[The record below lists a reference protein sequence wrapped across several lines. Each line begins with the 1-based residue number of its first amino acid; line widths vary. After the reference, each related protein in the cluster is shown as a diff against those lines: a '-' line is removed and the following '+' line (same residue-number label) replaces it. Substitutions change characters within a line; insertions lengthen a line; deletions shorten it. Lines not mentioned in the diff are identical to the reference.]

1 MKVVKWVLWIVVALI
16 IVVVGAIAFIAMT
29 VDPNEYK
36 PDLIK
41 MVKDHT
47 GRTLTISGEIELKF
61 YPKIG
66 PAVQGVTLS
75 APNSDQRFA
84 QVDEARV
91 ALALLPLLSKQ
102 FIVDEVTLTGLEAD
116 LVKYKDGSTN
126 FDDLL
131 GEKAEEPTKP
141 KEAKPSKSAKMPAI
155 DIGGIALRS
164 ATVGW
169 QDQTN
174 GTQLRASD
182 VNLNTGRIAS
192 GVPGK
197 VDFSA
202 RVDGTQPKLALQIN
216 LQAGYRFDIEKGSGQ
231 LSNMDLKADGDAA
244 TLNALQ
250 LRIKGDTAGFD
261 PKAGRIDL
269 TGIEATAKSGDML
282 DAHFTVPKLLISPD
296 RSESKPIAIDLKYK
310 TPERAIEAHVA
321 LSALN
326 AAGRQIQFASA
337 DIDLQLKQDTLAVAG
352 KIGSPVLLDLDTKR
366 LQLAT
371 LVGDFSFSGPKVPN
385 KSAKLH
391 LEGSKQL
398 DWGQE
403 TAQADL
409 RARLEDGTVNARVAV
424 KGFDTP
430 AVKFDVNADRLNIDQ
445 YLPPADKTPASAD
458 SSAGA
463 KGGGVASSPATK
475 ESPIDLGWLKTLQ
488 AQGSVKV
495 GELVVSNIKA
505 QNVTIGVDAGKG
517 RLSVDPIRANLYRGS
532 VQGSAI
538 VNAHRNSY
546 VVKQRLVGVNIGP
559 LLRDVADKD
568 LLEGRGNVELDLHT
582 VGTTPDA
589 LKRALDGTASVVL
602 KDGAVKGF
610 NLAEALRKA
619 KAVLGSKSAAEE
631 QAKGGEQT
639 DFSDMSAS
647 FKVQS
652 GIAHN
657 NDLLLRS
664 PFLRVNGSGDVNIPD
679 SNLDYL
685 VKASLVNTST
695 GQGGKGLDKVGS
707 VTVPVTITGPMDNLK
722 YRLDTRALIE
732 DKAKDEL
739 RRQLERRLGGKQDA
753 QQGEAGAPAGKDD
766 KRDSSVGEQL
776 LRGLIKK

>member
-1 MKVVKWVLWIVVALI
+1 MKLVKWLLWIVVAFVVL
-16 IVVVGAIAFIAMT
+16 VVGAAAFIAVT
-29 VDPNEYK
+29 IDPNEYK

-47 GRTLTISGEIELKF
+47 GRTLTISGDIELKF

-66 PAVQGVTLS
+66 AAVQGVTLS
-75 APNSDQRFA
+75 ASNSEQRFA

-116 LVKYKDGSTN
+116 LIKYKDGSTN

-131 GEKAEEPTKP
+131 GEKAKEPNKA
-141 KEAKPSKSAKMPAI
+141 KDDKPSKPAAMPAI
-155 DIGGIALRS
+155 DIGGIALRG

-182 VNLNTGRIAS
+182 VNLNTGRIAN

-197 VDFSA
+197 MDFSA

-216 LQAGYRFDIEKGSGQ
+216 MQAGYRFDIEKGGGQ
-231 LSNMDLKADGDAA
+231 LSNMDLKAEGDAA
-244 TLNALQ
+244 ALDALQ
-250 LRIKGDTAGFD
+250 LHIKGDTAGFD

-282 DAHFTVPKLLISPD
+282 DARFTVPKLLISPD
-296 RSESKPIAIDLKYK
+296 RSESKPIAINLKYK
-310 TPERAIEAHVA
+310 TPERAVEAHVA

-326 AAGRQIQFASA
+326 AAGKQIQFAHA
-337 DIDLQLKQDTLAVAG
+337 DIDMQLKQDTLAVAG
-352 KIGSPVLLDLDTKR
+352 KVGSPVLLDLDAKR

-371 LVGDFSFSGPKVPN
+371 IVGDFVFSGPKVPN

-398 DWGQE
+398 DWGQQ
-403 TAQADL
+403 TAQIDL
-409 RARLEDGTVNARVAV
+409 RARLEDGTVNAKLAV

-430 AVKFDVNADRLNIDQ
+430 GVKFDVSADRLNIDR
-445 YLPPADKTPASAD
+445 YLPPADKAQAGTG
-458 SSAGA
+458 SSGGA
-463 KGGGVASSPATK
+463 KGGSATSSSAAK

-488 AQGSVKV
+488 AQGSVKA

-505 QNVTIGVDAGKG
+505 QNVSVGIDAAKG
-517 RLSVDPIRANLYRGS
+517 QLSVNPIRANLYRGS
-532 VQGSAI
+532 LQGSAI

-546 VVKQRLVGVNIGP
+546 VIKQRLVGVSIGP

-582 VGTTPDA
+582 AGATPEA

>member
-1 MKVVKWVLWIVVALI
+1 MRVVKWLLWIVVGL
-16 IVVVGAIAFIAMT
+16 VVLVVGAVAFIALT

-47 GRTLTISGEIELKF
+47 GRTLTVSGDIELKF

-66 PAVQGVTLS
+66 AAVQGVTLS

-116 LVKYKDGSTN
+116 LVKYKNGSTN

-131 GEKAEEPTKP
+131 GEKTKETTKP
-141 KEAKPSKSAKMPAI
+141 KEAEPTKPAKMPAI
-155 DIGGIALRS
+155 DIGGIALRD

-174 GTQLRASD
+174 GTQLRASN

-197 VDFSA
+197 MDFSA

-216 LQAGYRFDIEKGSGQ
+216 LQAGYRFDIEKGAAQ
-231 LSNMDLKADGDAA
+231 LSNMDLTAEGDAA
-244 TLNALQ
+244 ALDALQ
-250 LRIKGDTAGFD
+250 LHVKGDTAGFD
-261 PKAGRIDL
+261 RNAGRVDL
-269 TGIEATAKSGDML
+269 TGVEATARSGDML
-282 DAHFTVPKLLISPD
+282 DARFTVPKLLISPD
-296 RSESKPIAIDLKYK
+296 RSESKPIAVDLKYK
-310 TPERAIEAHVA
+310 TPERAIEAHVV

-326 AAGRQIQFASA
+326 AAGKQIQFASA
-337 DIDLQLKQDTLAVAG
+337 DIDMQLKQDTLAVTG
-352 KIGSPVLLDLDTKR
+352 KIGSPVLLDLDAKR

-371 LVGDFSFSGPKVPN
+371 IVGDFVFSGPKVPN

-391 LEGSKQL
+391 LEGSKHV

-409 RARLEDGTVNARVAV
+409 RARLEDGTVNAKFAV
-424 KGFDTP
+424 KGFDSP
-430 AVKFDVNADRLNIDQ
+430 AVKFDVNADRLNIDR
-445 YLPPADKTPASAD
+445 YLPPADKAQAGAG
-458 SSAGA
+458 SSGGA
-463 KGGGVASSPATK
+463 KGGSAASSPAAK

-488 AQGSVKV
+488 AQGGVKV

-505 QNVTIGVDAGKG
+505 QNVNVNVDADKG
-517 RLSVDPIRANLYRGS
+517 HLAVSPIRANLYRGS
-532 VQGSAI
+532 LQGSAV

-546 VVKQRLVGVNIGP
+546 VIKQRLVGVNIGP
-559 LLRDVADKD
+559 LLRDVAEKD
-568 LLEGRGNVELDLHT
+568 LLEGRGNVELDLQT

-589 LKRALDGTASVVL
+589 LKRALGGTASVVL

-619 KAVLGSKSAAEE
+619 KAVLGSRSAAEE

-639 DFSDMSAS
+639 DFSDLSAS
-647 FKVQS
+647 FKVQN

-664 PFLRVNGSGDVNIPD
+664 PFLRVNGSGDVNIPE
-679 SNLDYL
+679 SSLDYQ

-707 VTVPVTITGPMDNLK
+707 ITVPVTISGPTDSLK
-722 YRLDTRALIE
+722 YRLDTRALVE
-732 DKAKDEL
+732 DRAKDEL

-753 QQGEAGAPAGKDD
+753 QQGEADAPADKND
-766 KRDSSVGEQL
+766 KRGGSLGEQL
-776 LRGLIKK
+776 LRGLIK